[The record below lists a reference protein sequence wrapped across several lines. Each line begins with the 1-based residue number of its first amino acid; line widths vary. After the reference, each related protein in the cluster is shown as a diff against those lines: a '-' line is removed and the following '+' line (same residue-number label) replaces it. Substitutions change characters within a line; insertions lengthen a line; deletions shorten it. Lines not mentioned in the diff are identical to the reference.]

1 MERLV
6 TSLNWGLGALAVIAA
21 IGYGI
26 VVDVLIYGN
35 ARADGE
41 SVINAI
47 VSAER
52 DNFALREK
60 YVQFGSDQ
68 GSFTKGMSSLG
79 LNIQPGK
86 FTVSAYADGGNA
98 LVIRAVTTPDTLRK
112 GWYPPM
118 EYVFK
123 IQNAGATGS
132 GEWIPFSNKKPGIF

>member
-26 VVDVLIYGN
+26 INDMVVFAS
-35 ARADGE
+35 ARSQGE
-41 SVINAI
+41 SVIASI
-47 VSAER
+47 ASAER

-68 GSFTKGMSSLG
+68 GSFTKAMSALG
-79 LNIQPGK
+79 LNIRPDK
-86 FTVSAYADGGNA
+86 FTVSAYADEGNA
-98 LVIRAVTTPDTLRK
+98 LVIRAVTTPDMLRG

-123 IQNAGATGS
+123 IQNAGGAGS
-132 GEWIPFSNKKPGIF
+132 GEWIMFSKQKPGIF